1 MVRDDKLLFRFF
13 TSDLNFF
20 SPTVC
25 INTELTYGMLE
36 MGGASTQIA
45 NFENDGDLMVSEDNY
60 R

>member
-1 MVRDDKLLFRFF
+1 MTSFYFVSSLLTIFF
-13 TSDLNFF
+13 
-20 SPTVC
+20 PTVS

>member
-1 MVRDDKLLFRFF
+1 MTSFYFVSSLLTLIFF
-13 TSDLNFF
+13 
-20 SPTVC
+20 PTVS

-45 NFENDGDLMVSEDNY
+45 NFENDGDLMVSEVNY

>member
-13 TSDLNFF
+13 TSDFNFF
-20 SPTVC
+20 PTVS

-45 NFENDGDLMVSEDNY
+45 NFENDGDLMVSEDYY